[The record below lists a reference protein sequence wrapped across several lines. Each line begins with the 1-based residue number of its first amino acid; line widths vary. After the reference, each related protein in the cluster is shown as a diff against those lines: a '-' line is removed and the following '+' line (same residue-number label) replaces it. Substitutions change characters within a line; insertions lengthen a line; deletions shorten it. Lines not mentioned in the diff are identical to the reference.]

1 MGEPEEVR
9 TGVLDGDRNDEVEVV
24 ELSSEEVIRSS
35 EQTRS
40 TVVVDLVA
48 LLEWMRVVLVP

>member
-1 MGEPEEVR
+1 
-9 TGVLDGDRNDEVEVV
+9 VLDGDRNDEVEVV